1 MATEHQ
7 LISLLEGCLTCAPQL
22 SNMPIGEK
30 VRKAVEQFNRAQA
43 LGFDSTAAMLE
54 HQNWLKRNGTPEYK
68 RWLATV
74 LPADEPETQSGEQ
87 HG

>member
-22 SNMPIGEK
+22 NNMPIGAK
-30 VRKAVEQFNRAQA
+30 ARHAVEQFNRAEA
-43 LGFDSTAAMLE
+43 LGFETTAAMDE
-54 HQNWLKRNGTPEYK
+54 HAAWLKRNGTSEYK
-68 RWLATV
+68 AWLASVTPV
-74 LPADEPETQSGEQ
+74 EQPSGEQ